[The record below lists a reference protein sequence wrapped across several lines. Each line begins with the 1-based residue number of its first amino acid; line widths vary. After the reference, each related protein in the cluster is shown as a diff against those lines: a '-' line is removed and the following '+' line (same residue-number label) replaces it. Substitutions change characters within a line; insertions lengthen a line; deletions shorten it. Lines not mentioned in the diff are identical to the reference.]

1 MRHPWRNQTAFYD
14 LERWGRYYR
23 HHIFIR
29 YKDCYYGD
37 RGGILYIHINK
48 SGLSTKIFF
57 QNKGQKSKEI
67 RVDILMYCIVGISK
81 RFRQA

>member
-1 MRHPWRNQTAFYD
+1 MVI
-14 LERWGRYYR
+14 G
-23 HHIFIR
+23 
-29 YKDCYYGD
+29 
-37 RGGILYIHINK
+37 GGILYIHINK

-81 RFRQA
+81 RFRQAWNNIHQIGGYGLNEDILECILS

>member
-1 MRHPWRNQTAFYD
+1 MVI
-14 LERWGRYYR
+14 G
-23 HHIFIR
+23 
-29 YKDCYYGD
+29 
-37 RGGILYIHINK
+37 GGILYIHINK